1 MQKKTRL
8 PLLMSN
14 GIEVQTLEELKNN
27 FLIEDVWKHWGSG
40 VLETWLKERY
50 YGDIVEEIE
59 VISVLGRPDADEKL
73 YAIFGV
79 ENPDTIEEEEEKMQ
93 LRQEKLAK
101 LKTCVNE
108 EKFIEYKRYINKIAF
123 TQDDLYDF
131 LDAGQHD
138 IYLCGDKFEIPL
150 AAENVTYYGVNN
162 PIALIHVKKKVNL
175 EVDKGIK
182 FKDVRFSEEP
192 LKHEGTE
199 FLISYR
205 PKGVPQMVKYS
216 MESEII
222 SSELIKIL
230 HSHEGHEADD
240 VNAIVDEVKCVTHET
255 NVLEAIYKII
265 QEKDKEECKE
275 VLDVYGDVIKIL
287 YDAYFS

>member
-59 VISVLGRPDADEKL
+59 VISVLGRSDADEKL

-101 LKTCVNE
+101 LKTCVDE
-108 EKFIEYKRYINKIAF
+108 EGFDEYKRFIDKMAF
-123 TQDDLYDF
+123 TQDDLYDL
-131 LDAGQHD
+131 LDAGQND

-150 AAENVTYYGVNN
+150 SMRDINYRGVNQ
-162 PIALIHVKKKVNL
+162 PIVSIRVNTKINL
-175 EVDKGIK
+175 AEEKGIT
-182 FKDVRFSEEP
+182 FSRVRFAESD
-192 LKHEGTE
+192 LKNRAKK
-199 FLISYR
+199 FLIGHKTSI
-205 PKGVPQMVKYS
+205 
-216 MESEII
+216 SEIPNFL
-222 SSELIKIL
+222 SSGCENEAGSIVCEYGRI
-230 HSHEGHEADD
+230 EPEEADE
-240 VNAIVDEVKCVTHET
+240 ILDEIMECASEDDIIS
-255 NVLEAIYKII
+255 AIYEIMSKKDDEYKEIL
-265 QEKDKEECKE
+265 EK
-275 VLDVYGDVIKIL
+275 YGDIIKKL
-287 YDAYFS
+287 YKECFS